1 MVHADVEI
9 AGFDE
14 LEQAGAENIK
24 FLHAFREV
32 GGKGALLFF
41 KPRHIGIAD
50 ESDAIR
56 GEADDL
62 IDGVSE
68 SVGGL
73 VGQAVDQIDVDTV
86 EAELASGEEEVASHF
101 VRLNSMNRLLHLGL
115 EVLDA
120 HAETVEAQL
129 AESFEMLAGS
139 YAGIDF
145 DADFTVGIEMEMLF
159 REGEE
164 ILDLLGRE
172 VGGCAAAPVELDDR
186 TIFRNAAADALHFLL
201 EHVKIGWGDTF
212 VFLDDD

>member
-41 KPRHIGIAD
+41 KPRHMGIA
-50 ESDAIR
+50 EEGDAIW

-73 VGQAVDQIDVDTV
+73 VGETVDQIDVDAV
-86 EAELASGEEEVASHF
+86 EAELASGEEEVARHF
-101 VRLNSMNRLLHLGL
+101 VRLNAMNRFLYLGL
-115 EVLDA
+115 EILNA
-120 HAETVEAQL
+120 HAETIK
-129 AESFEMLAGS
+129 AEFAKSLEMRKRG
-139 YAGIDF
+139 YAWIDF
-145 DADFTVGIEMEMLF
+145 DADLAFGIEMEMF
-159 REGEE
+159 SCERE
-164 ILDLLGRE
+164 
-172 VGGCAAAPVELDDR
+172 
-186 TIFRNAAADALHFLL
+186 
-201 EHVKIGWGDTF
+201 K
-212 VFLDDD
+212 